1 MSNRTRPTKSAG
13 RTRPTPAAGQDKKG
27 LPIWIPIGIMAAV
40 VLVIVIA
47 LVASGGDDGPDTV
60 AGDDAGAS
68 GDASSDDAGS
78 GVSRDLAFG
87 QVQVS
92 GDPLPPRPP
101 SGDDPAV
108 GMTAPGIRGFGP
120 DSVEQVF
127 ANGAPRAIAVMA
139 HWCGHCQNE
148 LDSINA
154 YLDGGGTFP
163 SDVEIQTIATWSDSG
178 RDNFPPGEWLAD
190 NNWDHRTIVD
200 DEDSTLA
207 VAFGL
212 SGTPMWVFV
221 DADGTVVDRA
231 GALDPADLAARMA
244 ALTA

>member
-13 RTRPTPAAGQDKKG
+13 RAGPAPAAGQDKKG
-27 LPIWIPIGIMAAV
+27 LPIWIPIGIVAAV

-47 LVASGGDDGPDTV
+47 LVASGGDDEPDTV

-68 GDASSDDAGS
+68 GDSSSDDT
-78 GVSRDLAFG
+78 GVSLDLAFG

-101 SGDDPAV
+101 SGDDPAI

-127 ANGAPRAIAVMA
+127 ANGAPRAIALMA

-221 DADGTVVDRA
+221 DADGTVVERT

-244 ALTA
+244 ALAA